1 MKKIYER
8 LADMTRQGS
17 AGVLATV
24 IRTEG
29 STPRSVGAKML
40 IARDGRTW
48 GTIGGGA
55 VEAAVIREAA
65 GVVEAGEPRIKAY
78 DLEER
83 IGNESICGGRME
95 VFLDPLPAAE
105 RLYIFGA
112 GHVARALVPMAKAV
126 GFCIIVIDPRSQL
139 ADPGRF
145 PTADEIVVEDF
156 VPFAEGM
163 ESGPD
168 VYAVVV
174 TPNHEYDEEVVRS
187 VLGKPFRYVG
197 MIGSR
202 QKVATVIA
210 HLREFGF
217 TESQIESLH
226 SPIGLDI
233 GAETPEEIAVS
244 ILAELVECR
253 RKGAVG
259 AREGKA

>member
-1 MKKIYER
+1 MKRIYER
-8 LADMTRQGS
+8 MADMARQGS

-24 IRTEG
+24 IRTQG
-29 STPRSVGAKML
+29 STPRSAGAKML

-48 GTIGGGA
+48 GTIGGGS
-55 VEAAVIREAA
+55 VEAAVIREVA
-65 GVVEAGEPRIKAY
+65 GVLETGTPGIRAY
-78 DLEER
+78 DLEEK
-83 IGNESICGGRME
+83 IGSQSICGGRME
-95 VFLDPLPAAE
+95 VFLDPLPVAE
-105 RLYIFGA
+105 KLYVFGA
-112 GHVARALVPMAKAV
+112 GHVARAVVPMAKAV
-126 GFCIIVIDPRSQL
+126 GFCTIVIDPRSQL

-163 ESGPD
+163 EPGPD
-168 VYAVVV
+168 AYVVVV
-174 TPNHEYDEEVVRS
+174 TPNHEYDEEVVRA

-202 QKVATVIA
+202 QKVATVIG

-217 TESQIESLH
+217 AESQIESLH

-253 RKGAVG
+253 RKGVAL
-259 AREGKA
+259 AKEGRG